1 MYGLQASTSIGRA
14 AVSKT
19 AGWGFETLL
28 ACHYYLE
35 DLRAGMADKI
45 KWAVAVLALLGG
57 LGGFYYFAEH
67 SLLMRVPA
75 LLVVV
80 GICVTIVLQTAAG
93 GQLVGFFR
101 EANIEVRKVVWPTG
115 KETTQTT
122 LVVMGMVVVVA
133 VFLWLLDMFLLWSVK
148 LLMGQGG

>member
-1 MYGLQASTSIGRA
+1 
-14 AVSKT
+14 
-19 AGWGFETLL
+19 
-28 ACHYYLE
+28 
-35 DLRAGMADKI
+35 MADKI
-45 KWAVAVLALLGG
+45 KWLVAVLLLIGG
-57 LGGFYYFAEH
+57 LGGFYYFAEY

-75 LLVVV
+75 LLVVAI
-80 GICVTIVLQTAAG
+80 ICVVVVLQTQAG

-122 LVVMGMVVVVA
+122 LVVMGLVVTVA

-148 LLMGQGG
+148 YLTGQGG